1 MENQESTAGIT
12 IPLRKSFTFEGK
24 EYKEIRLDLD
34 ALSGKDVIDA
44 ETEARSLGARA
55 IMLESSKVYQAI
67 LAAKAAGVP
76 VDLIQALPAKEFSRV
91 TGEVQG
97 FLLE

>member
-12 IPLRKSFTFEGK
+12 IPLRKPFTYEGK
-24 EYKEIRLDLD
+24 EYNEIRLDLD

-44 ETEARSLGARA
+44 ETEARSMGARA
-55 IMLESSKVYQAI
+55 IMLESSKVYQSI
-67 LAAKAAGVP
+67 LAAKAAGVT
-76 VDLIQALPAKEFSRV
+76 VDLIQALPAKEFSQV
-91 TGEVQG
+91 TGAVQG